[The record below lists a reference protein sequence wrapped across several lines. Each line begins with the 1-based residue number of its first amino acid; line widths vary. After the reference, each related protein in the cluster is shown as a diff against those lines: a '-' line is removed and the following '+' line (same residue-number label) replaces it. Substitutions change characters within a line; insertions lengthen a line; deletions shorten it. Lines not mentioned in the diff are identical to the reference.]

1 MKSIRRIL
9 ISSLLT
15 ASLATAAGADD
26 MRSKQLVFAAGTTGT
41 QVSDSLTGRET
52 VLYMVGAEAG
62 QTMTVSLTVN
72 NTAGYFNVYAPGA
85 GPGDAA
91 LAVGSLIGP
100 MMPDLNRFEGILP
113 TSGTYTISVY
123 LYRAAARRGEVAD
136 YTLDVAVTGATGEVV
151 QGDFADGLA
160 GGPDFY
166 QVATSAGGPLNLRAG
181 PSQGAAVVIAL
192 ANGTNLR
199 NLGCRMAEGRRW
211 CRVATLAD
219 PGDEGWAAGDFLIEG
234 SGTPAPAPTPASDA
248 AVGGTD
254 EQRVHFDPGASGAEL
269 TGTLPP
275 GASHRYV
282 LGAKDGQFLTV
293 RVAGQGPGLSYQIFN
308 PDRSFLLD
316 QMSREQDYRG
326 QLWQSGDHVVEVIN
340 RGNDTASYTVT
351 FGIE

>member
-1 MKSIRRIL
+1 M
-9 ISSLLT
+9 
-15 ASLATAAGADD
+15 
-26 MRSKQLVFAAGTTGT
+26 
-41 QVSDSLTGRET
+41 SDRLTGRET
-52 VLYMVGAEAG
+52 VLYQVGAEAG
-62 QTMTVSLTVN
+62 QTMTVSLTTDN
-72 NTAGYFNVYAPGA
+72 AAAYFNVYAPGA

-100 MMPDLNRFEGILP
+100 MMPDLNRFEGVLP

-123 LYRAAARRGEVAD
+123 LYRAAARRDEVAA
-136 YTLDVAVTGATGEVV
+136 YTLDVAVTGATGAVV

-181 PSQGAAVVIAL
+181 PSHGAAVMVAL
-192 ANGTNLR
+192 PNGTSLR

-219 PGDEGWAAGDFLIEG
+219 PGNEGWAAGDFLVEG
-234 SGTPAPAPTPASDA
+234 SGTSAPAPMPASDV

-254 EQRVHFDPGASGAEL
+254 EQRVRFDPGASGAEL
-269 TGTLPP
+269 IGTLPP
-275 GASHRYV
+275 GASRRYV
-282 LGAKDGQFLTV
+282 LGAKDGQFLFV

-316 QMSREQDYRG
+316 QMSPDKEYRG
-326 QLWQSGDHVVEVIN
+326 QLWQTGDHVVEVIN
-340 RGNDTASYTVT
+340 RGNAAVGYNVI